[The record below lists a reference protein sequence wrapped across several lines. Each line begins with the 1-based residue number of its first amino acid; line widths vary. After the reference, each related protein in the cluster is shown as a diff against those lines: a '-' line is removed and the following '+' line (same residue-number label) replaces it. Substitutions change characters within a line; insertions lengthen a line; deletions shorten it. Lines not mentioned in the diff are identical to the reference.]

1 MTIENLRKEV
11 LDAKRALQEEET
23 ITKRQKIE

>member
-11 LDAKRALQEEET
+11 LDAKRAQQEEENMK
-23 ITKRQKIE
+23 KRQKIE